1 MFTGI
6 VEEIGR
12 IKMINQFRNGLKIEI
27 VATKII
33 EDMKVNDSV
42 SVNGVCLTA
51 VKISDKSFTADAVGE
66 TIRKTT
72 LKTLTINEEV
82 NLERAIRLSDRLGG
96 HLVQGHINGIG
107 TIKQLYQTD
116 NNYFLEIDVPTQLEK
131 YLVPEGS
138 IAIDGI
144 SLTTASLTGTKI
156 QISIIPHTWDNTII
170 KNKKAGNNVNIET
183 DIISKYLEKLLLN
196 KNDDNK
202 FSKNWFKTLG
212 Y

>member
-12 IKMINQFRNGLKIEI
+12 IKTINQFRNGLKIEI